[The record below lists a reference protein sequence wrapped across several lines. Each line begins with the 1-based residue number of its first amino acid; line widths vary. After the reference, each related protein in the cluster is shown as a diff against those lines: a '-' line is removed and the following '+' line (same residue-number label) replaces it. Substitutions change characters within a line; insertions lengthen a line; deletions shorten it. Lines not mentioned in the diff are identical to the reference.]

1 VVAVLDPLA
10 AGIEVVVVDPPAALG
25 QRSPSSILPRL
36 SNLELPADP
45 PS

>member
-1 VVAVLDPLA
+1 VIAVVDPLA
-10 AGIEVVVVDPPAALG
+10 VGTEVVVVDPPVAPR

>member
-1 VVAVLDPLA
+1 VVAVVDPIA
-10 AGIEVVVVDPPAALG
+10 AGTEVVVVDPLATP
-25 QRSPSSILPRL
+25 RPMSPSSILPRL